1 MAFTLCAGHARYG
14 CTSALAR
21 TVKPAQ
27 VKFPSFTGQIKERN
41 GISRRCMAFTL
52 CAGHARYGCTS
63 ALARTVKPAQNVF
76 PSFTDSPSTE
86 RALPHVRR
94 VYSPLE
100 MTERGIPAIVQY
112 DFRFFD

>member
-1 MAFTLCAGHARYG
+1 MVFTLCAGHVRYG
-14 CTSALAR
+14 CTSALTR

-27 VKFPSFTGQIKERN
+27 AK
-41 GISRRCMAFTL
+41 
-52 CAGHARYGCTS
+52 
-63 ALARTVKPAQNVF
+63 F

>member
-1 MAFTLCAGHARYG
+1 MAFTLCAGHVRDG

-27 VKFPSFTGQIKERN
+27 DIFPS
-41 GISRRCMAFTL
+41 L
-52 CAGHARYGCTS
+52 
-63 ALARTVKPAQNVF
+63 
-76 PSFTDSPSTE
+76 TDSSSTE
-86 RALPHVRR
+86 RDLPHVRR

>member
-1 MAFTLCAGHARYG
+1 MAFTLCAGHVRDG
-14 CTSALAR
+14 CTSALVR
-21 TVKPAQ
+21 TV
-27 VKFPSFTGQIKERN
+27 N
-41 GISRRCMAFTL
+41 
-52 CAGHARYGCTS
+52 
-63 ALARTVKPAQNVF
+63 PAQNVF

-86 RALPHVRR
+86 RDLPHVRR

>member
-1 MAFTLCAGHARYG
+1 MVFTLCAGHVRDG
-14 CTSALAR
+14 CTSALTR
-21 TVKPAQ
+21 TV
-27 VKFPSFTGQIKERN
+27 N
-41 GISRRCMAFTL
+41 
-52 CAGHARYGCTS
+52 
-63 ALARTVKPAQNVF
+63 PAQNVF

-86 RALPHVRR
+86 RNLPQHVRR